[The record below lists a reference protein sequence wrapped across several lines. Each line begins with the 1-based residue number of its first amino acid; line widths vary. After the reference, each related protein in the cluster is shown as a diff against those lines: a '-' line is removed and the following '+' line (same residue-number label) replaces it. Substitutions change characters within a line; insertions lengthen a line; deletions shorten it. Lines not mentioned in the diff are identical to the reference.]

1 MKRTTIFLATI
12 LMSINTMAG
21 NFFPQDF
28 KEFPYK
34 EGDLLASQRTDGKF
48 AINKVLR
55 VDNICLEAG
64 DSISIQGQVF
74 TAPEKDCLLI
84 ISMSYGEDEFT
95 TLEALKSAAQKEEWN
110 VKMGHIPNRAPGA
123 AHGQMYIGNSPVKQE
138 ELVGYYQWKSLF
150 DEGKAG
156 VF

>member
-1 MKRTTIFLATI
+1 
-12 LMSINTMAG
+12 MAG

-28 KEFPYK
+28 KEFPFK
-34 EGDLLASQRTDGKF
+34 EGDLLASQKADGKY

-74 TAPEKDCLLI
+74 IAPEKDCLLI
-84 ISMSYGEDEFT
+84 VSMSYGEDEFS
-95 TLEALKSAAQKEEWN
+95 TLEALKSAAQKEKWN
-110 VKMGHIPNRAPGA
+110 VKMSHIPNRAPGA
-123 AHGQMYIGNSPVKQE
+123 AHGQVYIGHSPVKQE
-138 ELVGYYQWKSLF
+138 ELVGYYEWKSLF
-150 DEGKAG
+150 NEGKAG